1 MAVFY
6 MMIGIAGSG
15 KSYIAR
21 ELSNCFCPIVS
32 SDAIRAELYGSE
44 DDQSH
49 NNEVFNEL
57 HKRIR
62 SHLKAGQSCIYDATN
77 LSRKRRKAFL
87 KELPAGVKKVAV
99 VAATELDVILEQNA
113 SRERHVPEDVI
124 MRMYKQLTLPRLDEG
139 WDSIR
144 IISHPKN
151 RKTLGEYLYDAYGV
165 DHDNPH
171 HSADIFNHMIEA
183 GAYASAHASDYG
195 FSKDEKHLA
204 RTAALFH
211 DIGKP
216 VVKSRRKMNG
226 DLDDKSHYYNH
237 AELGAYMVACCVGQY
252 SEKSQPFYADV
263 IVLIQWH
270 MEAFANPDHYLD
282 EFEKYYGSEMRRIY
296 ELVHEA
302 DLAAH

>member
-6 MMIGIAGSG
+6 MMVGIAGSG

-21 ELSNCFCPIVS
+21 DLGCPVVS
-32 SDAIRAELYGSE
+32 SDDIRKELFGSE
-44 DDQSH
+44 ENQSH

-62 SHLKAGQSCIYDATN
+62 SHLNAGQSCVYDATN

-87 KELPAGVKKVAV
+87 KELPAGIKKIAV

-113 SRERHVPEDVI
+113 SRARHVPEDAI

-144 IISHPKN
+144 IIANPKN
-151 RKTLGEYLYDAYGV
+151 RKTLGEYLYDANGV

-171 HSADIFNHMIEA
+171 HSLNIFDHMLEA
-183 GAYASAHASDYG
+183 GSYASNHAADYG
-195 FSKDEKHLA
+195 LSKDEKHLA
-204 RTAALFH
+204 RMAALFH

-237 AELGAYMVACCVGQY
+237 AEIGAYMVACCVGHY
-252 SEKSQPFYADV
+252 SSKSQPFYADL
-263 IVLIQWH
+263 IILIQWH

-282 EFEKYYGSEMRRIY
+282 EFEKYYGSEMRRVY

>member
-6 MMIGIAGSG
+6 MMVGIAGSG

-21 ELSNCFCPIVS
+21 DLGCPVVS
-32 SDAIRAELYGSE
+32 SDDIRKELFASE
-44 DDQSH
+44 EDQSH

-62 SHLKAGQSCIYDATN
+62 SHLNAGQSCVYDATN

-87 KELPAGVKKVAV
+87 KELPAGVKKIAV

-113 SRERHVPEDVI
+113 SRARHVPEDAI

-144 IISHPKN
+144 ILANPKN
-151 RKTLGEYLYDAYGV
+151 RKTLGEYLYDANGV

-171 HSADIFNHMIEA
+171 HSANIFDHMIEA
-183 GAYASAHASDYG
+183 GSYASNHAADYG
-195 FSKDEKHLA
+195 LSKDEKHLA
-204 RTAALFH
+204 RMAALFH

-237 AELGAYMVACCVGQY
+237 AEIGAYMVACCVGQY
-252 SEKSQPFYADV
+252 SSKSQPFYADL
-263 IVLIQWH
+263 IILIQWH

-282 EFEKYYGSEMRRIY
+282 EFEKYYGSEMRRVY